1 MLTFL
6 WRRLLV
12 SIPVLFGVVLIVFLM
27 LRLMPGD
34 PAQILL
40 FGTASTPEQV
50 AALRE
55 QLGLN
60 QPLPVQFGNYLLQ
73 LLQGNLGISYV
84 TKEPVLAELAKRIP
98 YTANLTLY
106 AIGVGLLVGIPT
118 GLIGGLRPGSIAD
131 KFATAFSVLG
141 LAIPYFWLAQ
151 LLVLVFAV
159 RLDVLPALGT
169 GGPEALILPSLSL
182 GLGLAAIITRILRSS
197 LIEVYQQPYIL
208 VARAKGLSSSAVLI
222 NHALKNSLTSVVT
235 MIGLQIG
242 TLISGAV
249 ATEVIFGRPGIGA
262 YLVSQILRKDIPTV
276 QGIVLIIAVAYVVIG
291 IIVDLLHGLLD
302 PRVRKAWNS

>member
-6 WRRLLV
+6 WRRLIV
-12 SIPVLFGVVLIVFLM
+12 SIPVVLGVVLIVFLM

-40 FGTASTPEQV
+40 FGTSSTPEQV
-50 AALRE
+50 NALR
-55 QLGLN
+55 QSLGLN
-60 QPLPVQFGNYLLQ
+60 DPLPVQFFDYLLQ
-73 LLQGNLGISYV
+73 VLRGDLGYSYI
-84 TKEPVLAELAKRIP
+84 THGPVAAELASRIP
-98 YTANLTLY
+98 YTANLTGY
-106 AIGVGLLVGIPT
+106 AILVGLVVGVPT
-118 GLIGGLRPGSIAD
+118 GLIGGLRPGTIWD
-131 KFATAFSVLG
+131 KISTGFSVLG

-151 LLVLVFAV
+151 LLILLFAV
-159 RLDVLPALGT
+159 KLDILPALGIGSST
-169 GGPEALILPSLSL
+169 AIILPALSL

-208 VARAKGLSSSAVLI
+208 VARAKGLSGGAVLI
-222 NHALKNSLTSVVT
+222 KHALQNSVTSVIT

-262 YLVSQILRKDIPTV
+262 YLVSQILRKDIPSV
-276 QGIVLIIAVAYVVIG
+276 QGIVLIIAISYVVIG
-291 IIVDLLHGLLD
+291 IVVDLIHGTLD
-302 PRVRKAWNS
+302 PRVRKAWAS